1 MKIAI
6 IEGGYHF
13 EVVRSY
19 ALMLLNSGHTVT
31 IFTNTITRHQLTN
44 VLENKVTWMGAT
56 NLSFTEYLNEQIS
69 GIDNHDFIICTSPQ
83 SHDGFFIQKTWTS
96 KTFLVVHDVHN
107 DYDVWHHLSI
117 RTNRSITN
125 LLKSIKYYFNRY
137 YRRRLTARLSFDGVI
152 FPSVCMYDYAKM
164 NYGLKNAMVLPF
176 LWNERI
182 SPINE
187 TEIIKIT
194 IPGTLKQRSRDYNYC
209 ITLLRSLSQQIN
221 TKLQLH
227 LLGQTITDEAKKIKQ
242 QFLSLEND
250 AFEVVTYDGTIDQE
264 TYDEVLFNSDLL
276 LLPLQKKWQFGIVDE
291 VGGLTCL
298 SGNIGDMVRF
308 AVPSVL
314 PFHYALSEEL
324 EPLVLRITMEDVK
337 KDVGLLKEIIEKK
350 TFNTI
355 KSNTTKIVEQINK
368 QFSIPSQK

>member
-1 MKIAI
+1 
-6 IEGGYHF
+6 
-13 EVVRSY
+13 
-19 ALMLLNSGHTVT
+19 MLLNSGHTVT
-31 IFTNTITRHQLTN
+31 IFTNTVSRHLLSN
-44 VLENKVTWMGAT
+44 VLKNKVTWMVDA
-56 NLSFTEYLNEQIS
+56 NLSFTEFLNAQIS

-83 SHDGFFIQKTWTS
+83 SHDGFFIQKTWTA

-117 RTNRSITN
+117 RTDRSITN

-137 YRRRLTARLSFDGVI
+137 YQKRLTARLSFDGVI
-152 FPSVCMYDYAKM
+152 FPSIHMYEYAKK
-164 NYGLKNAMVLPF
+164 NYGVKNAIVLPF

-187 TEIIKIT
+187 TQVVKIT

-209 ITLLRSLSQQIN
+209 IKLFKSLSTQIN
-221 TKLQLH
+221 SKLQLH
-227 LLGQTITDEAKKIKQ
+227 LLGQTITEEAKKIKQ
-242 QFLSLEND
+242 QFLSLENEV
-250 AFEVVTYDGTIDQE
+250 FEVVTYDGTIDQE
-264 TYDEVLFNSDLL
+264 TYDEVLFNSDFL
-276 LLPLQKKWQFGIVDE
+276 LLPLQKMWQFGIVDE

-314 PFHYALSEEL
+314 PIHYALSEEL

-337 KDVGLLKEIIEKK
+337 KDVGMLKAIIEKK

-355 KSNTTKIVEQINK
+355 KNNTPKIVEQINK
-368 QFSIPSQK
+368 QFSIASQN